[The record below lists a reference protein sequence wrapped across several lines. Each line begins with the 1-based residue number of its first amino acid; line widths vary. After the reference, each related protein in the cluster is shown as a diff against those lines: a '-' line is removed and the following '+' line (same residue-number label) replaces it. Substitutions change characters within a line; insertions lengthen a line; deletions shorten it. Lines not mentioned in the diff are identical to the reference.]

1 MKKLLVLIAAAYSTA
16 ALQGQIASGTSIQ
29 ISIQG
34 VPTAEAARINTMYP
48 VSEGGTINMPYIG
61 RMRAAGM
68 SPEGLAAAIQSAYQR
83 AEIYT
88 NPTIQV
94 VATVGTSGMDNQ
106 MVHLGGQIRK
116 TGPIAFKN
124 TLTLWQAV
132 QAAGGSTEFGSLKRV
147 KLTRAGKTQ
156 IYDLTNPQFMNIL
169 LKPDDA
175 IEIPQ
180 KGIFPEW

>member
-1 MKKLLVLIAAAYSTA
+1 MKKLLILLVPLFSVGT
-16 ALQGQIASGTSIQ
+16 LQGQIAAGTSIQ
-29 ISIQG
+29 ISILG
-34 VPTAEAARINTMYP
+34 VPTTEAARINTMYP

-61 RMRAAGM
+61 RMKAAGM
-68 SPEGLAAAIQSAYQR
+68 TPEGLAAAIQSAYQR

-94 VATVGTSGMDNQ
+94 VSTVIGGGMDNQ
-106 MVHLGGQIRK
+106 MVHLGGQIK
-116 TGPIAFKN
+116 DAGPIPFKN

-132 QAAGGSTEFGSLKRV
+132 QAAGGTTEFGSLKRV
-147 KLTRAGKTQ
+147 KLIRAGKTQ
-156 IYDLTNPQFMNIL
+156 VYDLTNPQFMNIL

>member
-1 MKKLLVLIAAAYSTA
+1 MKKLFIILASTLSTSV
-16 ALQGQIASGTSIQ
+16 LQGQIAAGTSIQ

-34 VPTAEAARINTMYP
+34 VPTSEASRINNMYP
-48 VSEGGTINMPYIG
+48 VSESGTINMPYIG
-61 RMRAAGM
+61 RMRAAGA
-68 SPEGLAAAIQSAYQR
+68 SPEGLAAAIQSAYKR

-106 MVHLGGQIRK
+106 VVHLGGQIGK
-116 TGPIAFKN
+116 TGPIPYKN

-132 QAAGGSTEFGSLKRV
+132 QAAGGPTEFGSLKRV
-147 KLTRAGKTQ
+147 KVTRAGKSQ
-156 IYDLTNPQFMNIL
+156 VYDLTNPQFMNIA

-180 KGIFPEW
+180 KGWLPEW